1 MHLTDTLERI
11 FSRNYHFHFPVFQ
24 LQSSKSYTRSWWF
37 CYWGSGSCES
47 LLSWSFKLSIAAP
60 GSAQS
65 LVSCTCILDTHANPF
80 RPCLRLSAGHELW
93 EGDSNIYCTN
103 RNASDNSSR
112 RPLDKTSK
120 LHSFCSQLI
129 ESAWSVEETT
139 YMLSTWCFQQYEVWN
154 CWNICNWWE
163 YNWNIC
169 KVSELWAQNN
179 NI

>member
-24 LQSSKSYTRSWWF
+24 LQSNKSYTRSWWF

-103 RNASDNSSR
+103 RNASENERDVIRNGARTTDISEMVLAHR
-112 RPLDKTSK
+112 ICG
-120 LHSFCSQLI
+120 HLI
-129 ESAWSVEETT
+129 LRWTLQSNPKG
-139 YMLSTWCFQQYEVWN
+139 EV
-154 CWNICNWWE
+154 
-163 YNWNIC
+163 
-169 KVSELWAQNN
+169 KSPLWAHVPR
-179 NI
+179 